1 MLSIVESALWLT
13 LPWEACLTTG
23 LLLGWVLPA
32 VIGKCD
38 RVQRGVAF
46 MVLGV
51 LIGVGTPAFIGLPEI
66 WTFPL
71 FTLGCWLAARG
82 AFGLN
87 GGGRWNPG
95 TGLWHRLSQGIWC
108 LGVSCALVY
117 GASHYGSLQAVT
129 GLTQT
134 MAYIFAG
141 GAVLFFALAL
151 AACLSK
157 ETADAAASPGAR
169 LATAALG
176 AVLPAA
182 GYPADDPTLPS
193 TISPIPSLSNRS
205 LVPPRLSDHARVYPV
220 EPIEPIGPIGLP
232 RPSWHPA
239 AGGALSRGGYD
250 GGYESWRAAG
260 FRASSA
266 RPPARPLDGA
276 TRTGE
281 HESADVAPWLLPPL
295 PALPWWGLD

>member
-1 MLSIVESALWLT
+1 MLSFVESALWLT

-23 LLLGWVLPA
+23 LLLGWILPA

-38 RVQRGVAF
+38 RTQRGVAF
-46 MVLGV
+46 MVMGV
-51 LIGVGTPAFIGLPEI
+51 LIGVGTPAFLGLPEI

-95 TGLWHRLSQGIWC
+95 SGLWHRISQGIWC

-117 GASHYGSLQAVT
+117 GTNHYSSLQGVT

-134 MAYIFAG
+134 VAYIFSG

-151 AACLSK
+151 AACVSR
-157 ETADAAASPGAR
+157 ETVESTAPPGAR
-169 LATAALG
+169 RSPTASGITAPLAAA
-176 AVLPAA
+176 
-182 GYPADDPTLPS
+182 YPADDPTLPS
-193 TISPIPSLSNRS
+193 TLFPTFPTPSLSNRAFIQ
-205 LVPPRLSDHARVYPV
+205 PRFDDHARLHPI
-220 EPIEPIGPIGLP
+220 EPIEPIEPLGPS
-232 RPSWHPA
+232 RQSWHPA
-239 AGGALSRGGYD
+239 AGSLAPGA
-250 GGYESWRAAG
+250 YEGRRAAG
-260 FRASSA
+260 FGASPA

-281 HESADVAPWLLPPL
+281 HESAEVAPWLLPPL
-295 PALPWWGLD
+295 PPLPWWGLD